1 MTRSNNKQ
9 YTREASHTASQVTI
23 LANQAREGNK
33 TAFDRLID
41 LFHED
46 IYRMVYYR
54 TGNRMDA
61 EDITQEIFLNAFKSL
76 SKLKN
81 AERFRAWLFR
91 IGLNRV
97 RDFYRKKRVL
107 SIFKI
112 YTEKDEIEAPDTT
125 FNDQPEALEN
135 LMKQEF
141 WRHIR
146 LLLNKLG
153 RKEREVFLL
162 RFIDHLTI
170 NEISHILKINESSVK
185 THLYRALHKFRKDRT
200 LIPLLKKEVL

>member
-1 MTRSNNKQ
+1 MTRLNNKH
-9 YTREASHTASQVTI
+9 YTGEASHTASRVMT
-23 LANQAREGNK
+23 LATQAREGNK
-33 TAFDRLID
+33 TAFDQLID

-61 EDITQEIFLNAFKSL
+61 EDITQEIFLNAFNSL

-81 AERFRAWLFR
+81 VERFRAWIFS

-112 YTEKDEIEAPDTT
+112 DTEKGEVEAPDTT
-125 FNDQPEALEN
+125 FTDPPEALEN

-141 WRHIR
+141 WRHIG

-162 RFIDHLTI
+162 RFIDHLSI
-170 NEISHILKINESSVK
+170 NEISHVLKINESSVK
-185 THLYRALHKFRKDRT
+185 THLYRALHKFRKDRK
-200 LIPLLKKEVL
+200 LIPLLKEEVL

>member
-1 MTRSNNKQ
+1 MIRSNKKQ
-9 YTREASHTASQVTI
+9 NTGEASHTASQVTI
-23 LANQAREGNK
+23 LANQAMEGNK
-33 TAFDRLID
+33 TAFDQLID

-46 IYRMVYYR
+46 VYRMVYYR

-112 YTEKDEIEAPDTT
+112 YTESDEIEEPGAT
-125 FNDQPEALEN
+125 FNDPPEALDN
-135 LMKQEF
+135 LTKQEF
-141 WRHIR
+141 WKHIR

-185 THLYRALHKFRKDRT
+185 THLYRALHKFRKDRK
-200 LIPLLKKEVL
+200 LIPLLKEEVL

>member
-1 MTRSNNKQ
+1 MTRSNKKQ
-9 YTREASHTASQVTI
+9 NTGKASHTAAQVTI

-33 TAFDRLID
+33 TAFDQLID

-81 AERFRAWLFR
+81 AKRFRAWLFR

-107 SIFKI
+107 
-112 YTEKDEIEAPDTT
+112 
-125 FNDQPEALEN
+125 
-135 LMKQEF
+135 
-141 WRHIR
+141 
-146 LLLNKLG
+146 
-153 RKEREVFLL
+153 
-162 RFIDHLTI
+162 
-170 NEISHILKINESSVK
+170 
-185 THLYRALHKFRKDRT
+185 
-200 LIPLLKKEVL
+200 